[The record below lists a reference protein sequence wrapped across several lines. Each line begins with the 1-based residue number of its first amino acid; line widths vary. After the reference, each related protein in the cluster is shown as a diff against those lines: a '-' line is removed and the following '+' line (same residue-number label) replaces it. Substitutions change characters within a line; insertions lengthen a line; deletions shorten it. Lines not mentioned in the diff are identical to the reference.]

1 MLIAE
6 RLQHHGGI
14 LENLG
19 LLVEI
24 GERVHAAVGQ
34 DQHAAQRGN
43 LIEHAVRGEVA
54 RAQAMLLVEYGAHQI
69 GGAEDALH
77 QEVRLALGAERD
89 GLGGAVLI
97 SVTGDNLIGDGILT
111 GLAQHLLDLG
121 DVADE
126 NGGRDAL
133 LAGLDNGL
141 DHGLVMRGRDGD
153 NAGLAALGRLEN
165 PVNGVNHLLCTS

>member
-1 MLIAE
+1 MPS
-6 RLQHHGGI
+6 
-14 LENLG
+14 
-19 LLVEI
+19 
-24 GERVHAAVGQ
+24 
-34 DQHAAQRGN
+34 
-43 LIEHAVRGEVA
+43 
-54 RAQAMLLVEYGAHQI
+54 
-69 GGAEDALH
+69 
-77 QEVRLALGAERD
+77 ERD